1 MDGSLFGAWHGWMP
15 TNKET
20 LYLTI
25 TPEERARLSQVYQEL
40 RRRRLIPQK
49 LTLNQWALQLL
60 LDRAEQVG
68 AELQQG

>member
-1 MDGSLFGAWHGWMP
+1 MP

-25 TPEERARLSQVYQEL
+25 AAGDLARLNALYKDL
-40 RRRRLIPQK
+40 RQRRLIPQK

-60 LDRAEQVG
+60 MERADQVR
-68 AELQQG
+68 AALQQE